1 MKIFG
6 WDLGC
11 KRSNIDGARLL
22 PSYTLAEVVIVMLV
36 IAVVVA
42 VSIRITKAKLDS
54 IVSYTYYSAY
64 STLKGVTRSLLSDFD
79 KDDEDY
85 MAMLKTNLSSFSF
98 NIFPKAEAVGSTETV
113 YYRCGGESLV
123 NYKGLYQP
131 SSDFEVCTDQFS
143 LDLYSDKSRLECREC
158 KFTSQI
164 KSGELKMCPGNFL
177 VHGAPPREYSMYA
190 PDEEF
195 SSAFPMFYG
204 TRLFYSFDKASEYK
218 CNNSCYIWLDNYGD
232 TTYKPQDFVDTHNCG
247 SFYIHADCSSSF
259 AGSYGSMT
267 EREFVEDAGYL
278 SHGGY
283 CRYGFIQEVPEPE
296 CNNPRP
302 SKIPCDKIWD
312 DSPEVCGLVD
322 KPGFSDACPVN
333 QEYDYDSCSCKP
345 KTSNVCNRVPP
356 NPIPCGKVWD
366 NSPEVCGLVDV
377 PHDCSE
383 DEEWSESACDCVPS
397 SKTVPRKGI
406 NFCEQFEARANTKSG
421 ETFCHGDDI
430 ATSLTDF
437 SSKKPDMVLRNGMLL
452 YNMHKDPE
460 EIDALIGN
468 TPGGSFGDIPN
479 TNSYGYT
486 VYVDIDGKKGES
498 KLWEDVYPFY
508 ITLSGKVIPAY
519 SNSVNPD
526 GDGGNNKFY
535 LQTSVEKTKITADG
549 KRQVT
554 WPVKSVSFK
563 ESACK
568 SGYVGTATP
577 YCSGV
582 VVDNLCLDSASTC
595 KLKIVAPIKFF

>member
-1 MKIFG
+1 MHLKQILYRQFFEHVPNG
-6 WDLGC
+6 LSVTFKKDSQNISTGEIPKDVTPPSPCLGANC
-11 KRSNIDGARLL
+11 NCGFYPSVDHARLSC
-22 PSYTLAEVVIVMLV
+22 P
-36 IAVVVA
+36 
-42 VSIRITKAKLDS
+42 
-54 IVSYTYYSAY
+54 
-64 STLKGVTRSLLSDFD
+64 
-79 KDDEDY
+79 
-85 MAMLKTNLSSFSF
+85 LSSLSGGKASYVSFSSS
-98 NIFPKAEAVGSTETV
+98 NVEGASSSVSPICVWCPDGYEYKGSTN
-113 YYRCGGESLV
+113 SL
-123 NYKGLYQP
+123 G
-131 SSDFEVCTDQFS
+131 VCSPIT
-143 LDLYSDKSRLECREC
+143 
-158 KFTSQI
+158 
-164 KSGELKMCPGNFL
+164 
-177 VHGAPPREYSMYA
+177 
-190 PDEEF
+190 
-195 SSAFPMFYG
+195 
-204 TRLFYSFDKASEYK
+204 
-218 CNNSCYIWLDNYGD
+218 
-232 TTYKPQDFVDTHNCG
+232 PQ
-247 SFYIHADCSSSF
+247 
-259 AGSYGSMT
+259 
-267 EREFVEDAGYL
+267 
-278 SHGGY
+278 
-283 CRYGFIQEVPEPE
+283 PE

-322 KPGFSDACPVN
+322 KPGFSDACPIN

-345 KTSNVCNRVPP
+345 KTSNVCNRIPP

-366 NSPEVCGLVDV
+366 NSPEVCGLVDA

-460 EIDALIGN
+460 EINALIGN

-486 VYVDIDGKKGES
+486 VYVDIDGKKGVS

-519 SNSVNPD
+519 DKVANPD
-526 GDGGNNKFY
+526 GAGADSTNH
-535 LQTSVEKTKITADG
+535 LQVSVQQEGYSATG
-549 KRQVT
+549 KRMVV
-554 WPVKSVSFK
+554 WLEKSVPFQLG
-563 ESACK
+563 ACRM
-568 SGYVGTATP
+568 GYVGKDTS
-577 YCSGV
+577 YCRGV
-582 VVDNLCLDSASTC
+582 SYEESCGVNGINC